1 MSELKIALIQADL
14 VWENAARNREKF
26 EQLLA
31 QVSPG
36 VDIIVLPEMFTTG
49 FSMKPQAL
57 AETMTGE
64 TVEWMSKQAQSK
76 GAVITGSVIIEE
88 DGQYFNRL
96 IWSTPTGELQ
106 YYNKRHLFTLA
117 GEEKVYTAGTEQLL
131 LNYKGWKIMPLICYD
146 LRFPVWSRNQ
156 FQYDL
161 LLYVA
166 NFPDKRG
173 LAWRS
178 LLQARAIENQ
188 SYTIGLNRV
197 GTDGNGIYYAGDS
210 MLVSYD
216 GTILNHLPPREMV
229 QEFIITKDSQNNFRK
244 KLAFLPDQD
253 RFEIGK

>member
-1 MSELKIALIQADL
+1 MSELKLALVQADL
-14 VWENAARNREKF
+14 IWENASRNRDKF
-26 EQLLA
+26 ERLLA
-31 QVSPG
+31 GLSPG
-36 VDIIVLPEMFTTG
+36 TDIVVLPEMFSTG
-49 FSMKPQAL
+49 FSMEPQRL
-57 AETMTGE
+57 AEPMDGPTIT
-64 TVEWMSKQAQSK
+64 WMREKAATL

-88 DGQYFNRL
+88 GGKYFNRL
-96 IWSTPTGELQ
+96 LWITPDGELEQ
-106 YYNKRHLFTLA
+106 YNKRHLFTLA
-117 GEEKVYTAGTEQLL
+117 GEEKVYTAGTEQLVL
-131 LNYKGWKIMPLICYD
+131 TYRDWKIMPLVCYD

-173 LAWRS
+173 FAWRT

-210 MLVSYD
+210 MLVNYD
-216 GTILNHLPPREMV
+216 GSIKTHLPPREMV
-229 QEFIITKDSQNNFRK
+229 QEVVIMRAPQDTFRQ

-253 RFEIGK
+253 QFSIK

>member
-1 MSELKIALIQADL
+1 MSELKLALIQADL
-14 VWENAARNREKF
+14 VWEDASRNRDKF
-26 EQLLA
+26 ERLLA
-31 QVSPG
+31 GISPG
-36 VDIIVLPEMFTTG
+36 TDIVVLPEMFSTG
-49 FSMKPQAL
+49 FSMEPQRL
-57 AETMTGE
+57 AEPMDGPTIT
-64 TVEWMSKQAQSK
+64 WMRKQAAAL

-88 DGQYFNRL
+88 GGNYFNRFVW
-96 IWSTPTGELQ
+96 ITPAGDLQ
-106 YYNKRHLFTLA
+106 QYNKRHLFTLA

-131 LNYKGWKIMPLICYD
+131 LTYRDWKIMPLVCYD

-173 LAWRS
+173 FAWRT

-210 MLVSYD
+210 MLVNYD
-216 GTILNHLPPREMV
+216 GTVTTHLPPREMV
-229 QEFIITKDSQNNFRK
+229 QEVVITKAPQDTFRQ

-253 RFEIGK
+253 QFTIT

>member
-1 MSELKIALIQADL
+1 MSELRLGLVQADL
-14 VWENAARNREKF
+14 VWEDAVRNRDKF
-26 EQLLA
+26 EYLFGGVA
-31 QVSPG
+31 PG
-36 VDIIVLPEMFTTG
+36 TDIVVLPEMFSTG
-49 FSMKPQAL
+49 FSMEPQRL
-57 AETMTGE
+57 AEPIDGP
-64 TVEWMSKQAQSK
+64 TVSWMREQAATL

-88 DGQYFNRL
+88 AGKYFNRL
-96 IWSTPTGELQ
+96 VWITPEGELKQ
-106 YYNKRHLFTLA
+106 YNKRHLFTLA

-131 LNYKGWKIMPLICYD
+131 LTYGDWKIMPLVCYD

-173 LAWRS
+173 FAWRT

-210 MLVSYD
+210 MLVNYD
-216 GTILNHLPPREMV
+216 GSIKTHLPPREMV
-229 QEFIITKDSQNNFRK
+229 QEVVIRKAPQDTFRQ

-253 RFEIGK
+253 QFSIK

>member
-1 MSELKIALIQADL
+1 MSELRLALVQADL
-14 VWENAARNREKF
+14 VWEDAGRNRDKF
-26 EQLLA
+26 EPLLGG
-31 QVSPG
+31 VSPG
-36 VDIIVLPEMFTTG
+36 TDIVVLPEMFSTG
-49 FSMKPQAL
+49 FSMEPQRL
-57 AETMTGE
+57 AEPMDGP
-64 TVEWMSKQAQSK
+64 TVSWMREQAATL

-88 DGQYFNRL
+88 AGKYFNRL
-96 IWSTPTGELQ
+96 VWITPEGELKQ
-106 YYNKRHLFTLA
+106 YNKRHLFTLA

-131 LNYKGWKIMPLICYD
+131 LTYGDWKIMPLICYD

-173 LAWRS
+173 FAWRT

-210 MLVSYD
+210 MLVNYD
-216 GTILNHLPPREMV
+216 GSIKTHLPPREMV
-229 QEFIITKDSQNNFRK
+229 QEVVIRKAPQDTFRQ

-253 RFEIGK
+253 QFSIK